1 MREAVLEDKRKFVV
15 RDVPEPVLGEDEVLI
30 RVRFCGICGSDLH
43 TFAHGFPMRYG
54 HEYSGDIVQVGSGV
68 NGWKAGDRVAAEC
81 IAPCGECSWCAR
93 GEIGLCVDFDQA
105 WSQNPSG
112 FATFT
117 SAKGRQLHKVP
128 PHVSYEEAALV
139 EPAAVALHAVRL
151 SKMEAGDVVAVLGL
165 GPIGQL
171 VARLAKISGAGAV
184 YGSETSQSR
193 IDLARGAVD
202 EVIDASAGDVVARI
216 NELTGGRGPD
226 VVFECAGAVATT
238 QQALTVARKGG
249 TVLLVGICLN
259 PVEIVAGSVALKE
272 LTIQGA
278 MIFGAGEYAS
288 TLSLIADKKLDVAP
302 LITSVLPLD
311 DINEAFEK
319 AASGEG
325 GKILVK
331 P

>member
-1 MREAVLEDKRKFVV
+1 
-15 RDVPEPVLGEDEVLI
+15 
-30 RVRFCGICGSDLH
+30 
-43 TFAHGFPMRYG
+43 
-54 HEYSGDIVQVGSGV
+54 VQVGSGV

-117 SAKGRQLHKVP
+117 RAKSRQLHRVP

-249 TVLLVGICLN
+249 TVLLVGVCLN

-278 MIFGAGEYAS
+278 MIFGAGEYGSA
-288 TLSLIADKKLDVAP
+288 LSLIADKKLDVVP
-302 LITSVLPLD
+302 LITSVMPLD